1 LGKDRDELLKNI
13 KENMPDKEQL
23 SKLEKLAEDYKDKSD
38 DEIFFEIIKIN
49 KEMENELSPDKYNEI
64 LEKLETVRPL
74 LSDEQNAKLNI
85 VLKALGKK

>member
-1 LGKDRDELLKNI
+1 MGKDRDELLKNI

-74 LSDEQNAKLNI
+74 LSDEQNAKLNM

>member
-1 LGKDRDELLKNI
+1 MGKDRDELLKNI

-23 SKLEKLAEDYKDKSD
+23 SKLEKLAEDYKYKSD

>member
-1 LGKDRDELLKNI
+1 MGKDRDELLKNI